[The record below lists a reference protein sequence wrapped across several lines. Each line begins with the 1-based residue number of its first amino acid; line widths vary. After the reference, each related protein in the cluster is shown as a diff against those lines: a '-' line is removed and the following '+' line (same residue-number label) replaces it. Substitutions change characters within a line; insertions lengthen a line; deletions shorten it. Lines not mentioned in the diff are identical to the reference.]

1 MRARDF
7 RGREN
12 KVTETRTRAR
22 NVTTRKKPIGVF
34 DSGIGGLT
42 VFKEIRRILPGES
55 ILYVADTAHV
65 PYGEKSPEQI
75 KSFALSLCR
84 YLERRGVK
92 MIVMGCNFS
101 SSVALQDAKA
111 ACHVPVLGLIEY
123 AARTAAQKTKNNRV
137 GILATA
143 GTVKTKAYQRA
154 IVRASPRVRAVAKG
168 CPEFV
173 PLIERGVLNGNETR
187 RAAKKYLAP
196 VLKHRADT
204 VILGCTHYPLVK
216 KVLYDITGSD
226 ICFVD
231 PAACIAKKVKA
242 VLKGNALLHPDESA
256 KPRDEFIATGSG
268 ASLKNYGSLFLGNPI
283 SRVKKITLR

>member
-1 MRARDF
+1 MRERDF

-12 KVTETRTRAR
+12 KVTGTRRI
-22 NVTTRKKPIGVF
+22 VRKKSACRESVGVF

-42 VFKEIRRILPGES
+42 VLKEIRKVLPNES

-84 YLERRGVK
+84 YLERSGVK

-101 SSVALQDAKA
+101 SSVALQDAQA
-111 ACHVPVLGLIEY
+111 ACRVPVLGLIVP

-154 IVRASPRVRAVAKG
+154 IVHASPRVRAVAKG

-173 PLIERGVLNGNETR
+173 PLIERGVLNGNETH
-187 RAAKKYLAP
+187 RAAKKYLVP
-196 VLKHRADT
+196 MLRHRADT
-204 VILGCTHYPLVK
+204 IILGCTHYPLVK
-216 KVLYDITGSD
+216 KVLCDITGSD
-226 ICFVD
+226 VQFVD
-231 PAACIAKKVKA
+231 PAVCIAKKVKA
-242 VLKGNALLHPDESA
+242 VLMKESLLNPDENA
-256 KPRDEFIATGSG
+256 KPSDEFLATGSVT
-268 ASLKNYGSLFLGNPI
+268 SLKNYGSLFLGTPI
-283 SRVKKITLR
+283 SLVKKITLR